1 MNSVI
6 ETILNH
12 RSIRKYEDKP
22 LSEEQIQTIVESA
35 QAASTSSY
43 IQAYSIIGVKD
54 KETKRKLAQLA
65 GDQPYVETNGHFFV
79 FCADFHRH
87 DVIAEMEKK
96 DLSTAL
102 ESTEQFMVAI
112 IDVALAAQNA
122 TLAAESMGLGA
133 CYIGGLRNELEEVS
147 KLLKLPHHVIPL
159 FGLTVGHPAGITDK
173 KPRLPFKHVYHE
185 ETYEPN
191 DEQTK
196 KELTAYNEEI
206 SAYYNERTNGKRQD
220 TWTGQMA
227 EMLSNPKRM
236 YMKEFVEKQ
245 GFNKK

>member
-1 MNSVI
+1 M
-6 ETILNH
+6 
-12 RSIRKYEDKP
+12 RK
-22 LSEEQIQTIVESA
+22 
-35 QAASTSSY
+35 
-43 IQAYSIIGVKD
+43 
-54 KETKRKLAQLA
+54 
-65 GDQPYVETNGHFFV
+65 
-79 FCADFHRH
+79 
-87 DVIAEMEKK
+87 
-96 DLSTAL
+96 
-102 ESTEQFMVAI
+102 
-112 IDVALAAQNA
+112 
-122 TLAAESMGLGA
+122 
-133 CYIGGLRNELEEVS
+133 ELEEVS

-191 DEQTK
+191 HEQTK